1 MLNCVDVSHNTKT
14 SLLPKEL
21 ERKGCRPLRVCAPRA
36 GARVRHAHLRAL
48 WTRGAPCRNSPA
60 SPRCFICGLQIE
72 TETVSTIL
80 TKQREISSGWKDRT
94 VQPRGLIRDGSR
106 KFSGARPGP
115 PGISPSG
122 ASCKA
127 RPQPPGCF
135 HQVPYVLNFS
145 NLRSQAARLDNL
157 EAGGGAAGKERP
169 HKTDGRT

>member
-21 ERKGCRPLRVCAPRA
+21 ERKGCRLLRVCAPRA

-94 VQPRGLIRDGSR
+94 VQPRGLVRDGRPLQQEVLRGTTWSPR
-106 KFSGARPGP
+106 HFSQRSLMQSQA
-115 PGISPSG
+115 SASWLFPSG
-122 ASCKA
+122 SLCPKF
-127 RPQPPGCF
+127 Q
-135 HQVPYVLNFS
+135 
-145 NLRSQAARLDNL
+145 
-157 EAGGGAAGKERP
+157 
-169 HKTDGRT
+169 